1 MQVIGDWERDFI
13 KNHRIAHLATVND
26 SGQPS
31 VVPIVY
37 AFDGERLY
45 TPLDAKPKRVGPQQL
60 RRVQNIQSNPQ
71 VAVIFDD
78 YSEDWRQLAWVQV
91 RGLALIVKVGGVHM
105 AGIDLL
111 QLKYPQYQ
119 MMPLADRPIIV
130 ITLNQISSWRAMTG

>member
-13 KNHRIAHLATVND
+13 KNHRIAHLVTVNV

-91 RGLALIVKVGGVHM
+91 RGLALIVEVGGAHM

-111 QLKYPQYQ
+111 QLKYSQYQ